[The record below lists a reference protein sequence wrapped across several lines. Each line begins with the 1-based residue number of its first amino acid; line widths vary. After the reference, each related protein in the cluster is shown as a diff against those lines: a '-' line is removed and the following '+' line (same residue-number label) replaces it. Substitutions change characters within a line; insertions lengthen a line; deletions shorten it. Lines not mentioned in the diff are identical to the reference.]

1 MNRNHL
7 HRGWRRLAI
16 AVLSLALFA
25 CAGNKQ
31 IEATSPDVVIAGVNV
46 GDEVNIDSKAGK
58 HYRFVVT
65 KITNKALYGEG
76 VRVTYTEMS
85 TVETRNKDGVFKR
98 IGNLF

>member
-1 MNRNHL
+1 MKNSLQSWARVA
-7 HRGWRRLAI
+7 AI
-16 AVLSLALFA
+16 ALAATLSA

-31 IEATSPDVVIAGVNV
+31 IEATSPDVVIAGVDV
-46 GDEVNIDSKAGK
+46 GDEVNVTSKAGK

-76 VRVTYTEMS
+76 LRVTYAEMS
-85 TVETRNKDGVFKR
+85 TVEAKSKDGVFKR